1 MALIS
6 QQEFEKLAQTK
17 NEICVSIFIPT
28 ERGGKEVLEGKDS
41 THLKSQWQQT
51 EKELE
56 KKGVSAEK
64 ISKMAKPVMDLVND
78 RDFWRHQSD
87 GLAVFVSE
95 NFFEKYT
102 LPVKFATYRYIS
114 KEFYVKPL
122 VPAFSGDGRFYILAL
137 QLQEVKLYE
146 ATKYSVG
153 EVYVED
159 LTPSRLE
166 DRVGYDYEPKTLQHK
181 TIKANSGKTQMHG
194 HNAADREDKNEIL
207 RFFRAVDK
215 GLHTILHD
223 ENVPLV
229 VYCQDHLFPIYQEA
243 NTYSN
248 LFDKVINGN
257 PSDTDMLGAHDKAL
271 KTIESYLRKEERDK
285 LDKYNELNKT
295 ENTTSMVGD
304 IIPAAYEGKID
315 TLFLENREEIWGSYD
330 EKNMSVKVDEAQ
342 YDSNT
347 SLMNLAAAKVIETGG
362 KVFLIESAFMPEK
375 ESKMNALLRYTY

>member
-78 RDFWRHQSD
+78 KDFWRHQSD
-87 GLAVFVSE
+87 GLAVFISE

-102 LPVKFATYRYIS
+102 LPVKFVAYRYIS

-166 DRVGYDYEPKTLQHK
+166 ERVGFDYEPKTLQHK

-243 NTYSN
+243 NTYN
-248 LFDKVINGN
+248 HLFEKVINGN
-257 PSDTDMLGAHDKAL
+257 PSDTDMLGAHEKAL

-315 TLFLENREEIWGSYD
+315 TLFLENREEIWGTYD
-330 EKNMSVKVDEAQ
+330 EKNMAVKVDEAQ

>member
-28 ERGGKEVLEGKDS
+28 ERAGKDVLEGKDS
-41 THLKSQWQQT
+41 THLKSQWQQV

-56 KKGVSAEK
+56 KKGVASEK
-64 ISKMAKPVMDLVND
+64 ISKMAKPVMELVND
-78 RDFWRHQSD
+78 KDFWRHQSD

-95 NFFEKYT
+95 DIFEKYT
-102 LPVKFATYRYIS
+102 LPIKFVAYHYIGQ
-114 KEFYVKPL
+114 EFYVKPL

-153 EVYVED
+153 EVHVED

-166 DRVGYDYEPKTLQHK
+166 ERVGFDYEPKTLQQK
-181 TIKANSGKTQMHG
+181 TIKVNSGKTEMHG
-194 HNAADREDKNEIL
+194 HDAADRERKNEIL

-229 VYCQDHLFPIYQEA
+229 VYCQDYLFPIYEEA
-243 NTYSN
+243 NTYGH
-248 LFDKVINGN
+248 LFDQVVKGN
-257 PSDTDMLGAHDKAL
+257 PSDTDMLGAHEKAL
-271 KTIESYLRKEERDK
+271 KTIDPYLRKEERDK

-330 EKNMSVKVDEAQ
+330 EKNMAVKVDEKH

>member
-78 RDFWRHQSD
+78 KDFWRHQSD
-87 GLAVFVSE
+87 GLAVFISE

-102 LPVKFATYRYIS
+102 LPVKFVAYRYIS

-166 DRVGYDYEPKTLQHK
+166 ERVGFDYEPKTLQHK

-243 NTYSN
+243 STYN
-248 LFDKVINGN
+248 HLFEKVINGN
-257 PSDTDMLGAHDKAL
+257 PSDTDMLGAHEKAL

-315 TLFLENREEIWGSYD
+315 TLFLENREEIWGTYD
-330 EKNMSVKVDEAQ
+330 EKNMAVKVDEAQ